1 MGVGCVRITKLE
13 LFDRCLLLGAPGIGK
28 TEIVKQ
34 KVQEEA
40 SRKGKEFVDL
50 RERIPGDIF
59 EKPEHYYV
67 FYRIVAPHVFPEDL
81 ALPKQS
87 QRFVEFLPPK
97 VLSVLSIPSIEG
109 VLFID
114 ELTNVQRDDQ
124 MSMFF
129 SLILEKE
136 AGWMLKL
143 SDGVKIIAAANTS
156 EWSEIARALP
166 KPLRNRMTIIA
177 VDPPSIDEW
186 IRYMHEKYAD
196 QWDTIVAAYLKVY
209 EQDFIKA
216 PGEDDGFSA
225 FPTPRSWTNLAVML
239 KKFEGAD
246 QEFRE
251 EIVSGNVGKE
261 VATRFIALMNTRI
274 DVRAVLEELKIRPEG
289 FRNMKVNERLLV
301 LNAFASMNP
310 EKFAEYGKFVE
321 YLANADRDYLIIAIA
336 LMDRN
341 RKIRFFNTFVKHMQP
356 IARDISRY
364 IFGGPNDRS

>member
-1 MGVGCVRITKLE
+1 MGVGWMRITKLE

-34 KVQEEA
+34 KAQEEA
-40 SRKGKEFVDL
+40 RKAGKEFVDL
-50 RERIPGDIF
+50 RERIPRDIF
-59 EKPEHYYV
+59 ERSEHYYV

-81 ALPKQS
+81 ALPRAYD
-87 QRFVEFLPPK
+87 RFVEFLPPK

-136 AGWMLKL
+136 AGWVLKL
-143 SDGVKIIAAANTS
+143 SDGIKIVAAANTS

-166 KPLRNRMTIIA
+166 KPLRNRMTVIA
-177 VDPPSIDEW
+177 VDPPTVDEW
-186 IRYMHEKYAD
+186 INYMHEKYGD

-216 PGEDDGFSA
+216 PAEDDGFSA

-239 KKFEGAD
+239 KRFENAD
-246 QEFRE
+246 QEFKE
-251 EIVSGNVGKE
+251 EVVAGNVGKE

-274 DVRAVLEELKIRPEG
+274 DVKATLEELKVRPER
-289 FRNMKVNERLLV
+289 FRSMKVNERLLV
-301 LNAFASMNP
+301 LNAFASVNQD
-310 EKFAEYGKFVE
+310 KFAEYEKFVE
-321 YLANADRDYLIIAIA
+321 YLANSDRDYLIIAIA

-341 RKIRFFNTFVKHMQP
+341 RKIRFFNTFVKYLQP

-364 IFGGPNDRS
+364 VFGGSHDRS